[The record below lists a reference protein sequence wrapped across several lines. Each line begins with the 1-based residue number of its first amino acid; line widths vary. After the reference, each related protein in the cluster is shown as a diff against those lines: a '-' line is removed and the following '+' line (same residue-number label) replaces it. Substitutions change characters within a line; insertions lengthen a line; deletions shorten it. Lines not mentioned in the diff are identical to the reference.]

1 MVAAIVVV
9 VVVVVVVL
17 AGLHLGDIDIVVD
30 TNPYNFTDHLAQI
43 FGGTP
48 VVLDESRSNICRLSG
63 IEKLPN
69 QQRNFSEKID
79 KILENYVFLT
89 KFNGCAPAR

>member
-1 MVAAIVVV
+1 M
-9 VVVVVVVL
+9 
-17 AGLHLGDIDIVVD
+17 
-30 TNPYNFTDHLAQI
+30 AQI

-79 KILENYVFLT
+79 LDIKEIDLSIKNDLLNRDFTVDAIGIDLNTYDQEIKLIDFGLS
-89 KFNGCAPAR
+89 KR